1 MPKYV
6 YHCEVCD
13 ELFEVYHGMKEKHN
27 TCDLCGEND
36 FIYRV
41 PQMTKIVRKDQTG
54 KKVKDS
60 IEENRKILEELKK
73 EAKEDYG

>member
-6 YHCEVCD
+6 YHCEACD
-13 ELFEVYHGMKEKHN
+13 ELFEIYHSMKEKYN

-73 EAKEDYG
+73 EGKEDYG